1 MIFFFQKCIFY
12 SVLGVGCLNVCS
24 FSFVLIEDP
33 RFLVSLKYLHYIS
46 ELNIFIWIEY
56 SNACC
61 PCPRLQPTYW
71 KQSILLLNELFLSKT
86 SMWRVGMFSWTWK
99 VPRVF
104 EGLCYKM
111 KLAEN
116 VGQIFDHKQLA
127 KNSSSELKTINLVNK
142 TVVVNTT
149 DQQFMNLISSAF
161 FIFHM

>member
-1 MIFFFQKCIFY
+1 
-12 SVLGVGCLNVCS
+12 
-24 FSFVLIEDP
+24 
-33 RFLVSLKYLHYIS
+33 
-46 ELNIFIWIEY
+46 
-56 SNACC
+56 
-61 PCPRLQPTYW
+61 
-71 KQSILLLNELFLSKT
+71 
-86 SMWRVGMFSWTWK
+86 MWGVGMFSWAWK

-127 KNSSSELKTINLVNK
+127 KNSSSELKSINLVNK